1 MKNQSASSIHFQ
13 RKISEF
19 CDLRIAPLVS
29 QRTLDNIKPYLTSL
43 IIYRKPPPMRMGR
56 IDWQSVS
63 EACGLVDELSAGLK
77 KNLQSGLEAIA
88 RWAEKE
94 FSKEDDRPVA
104 KTETRKP
111 AAPSS
116 TLSNRRT
123 APSSR
128 QGEAA
133 AAASRAK
140 PGLPPKPVEEFPA
153 PLFDWTEDP
162 GDFQQALIYHMRR
175 HGDSYFH
182 LHRAVAGDHPSFDP
196 KTLQTWVK
204 GIKVPRSLD
213 SLEILARIER
223 RYRLPS
229 GYFKEK
235 LPHQSRSAS
244 GHEVGSDIGPAERR
258 RLAWHLPDDFNSL
271 PFGKREE
278 ILGWVRRVIISG
290 ATDYR
295 RFQAA
300 ATKQRYA
307 IRFPGI
313 SYGGSLSPR
322 ADAESFPD
330 DEGDHTTIEDPDLLA
345 GVIDAPPRL
354 AMEMANL
361 IRFKTATL
369 TALGFQR
376 NGVWG
381 EETASQKIE
390 HLGLMFGSLAASP
403 NSAVKGF
410 GVSLGQLTFGLL
422 VFPGIWDWY
431 LQWREKRRGFYTK
444 WEEDMLQVLLGMVRP
459 DTGWIWQHPEL
470 AQNVKPIPGLIT
482 AAEIATAKADWRIA
496 CDTCFKH
503 ASQRSK
509 EIQRVSRVHRDPFE
523 PIMSILEAESPLFEY
538 RKITDEIIKRMPNE
552 DRYPRPA
559 AETVRSFL
567 MLRLGLHLGLRQKNL
582 RQLLV
587 CPRGHFPTSERRL
600 EDMKRGEI
608 RWSDRDNGWEVLIP
622 SNAFKNANSSFFGS
636 KPFRL
641 VLPDLQDL
649 YPYLNAYID
658 RHRGVL
664 LGGADDPGTFFV
676 KTVKTTS
683 KDAAY
688 NQTTFYEAWRLAIQ
702 RYGIYNPYTGRGA
715 IKGLLPHGPHNVR
728 DVLATHILKQ
738 TGSYEQ
744 ASYAIQDTPEM
755 IQQHYGRFLPQDKAA
770 LAARILNQ
778 VWEAAA

>member
-1 MKNQSASSIHFQ
+1 M
-13 RKISEF
+13 
-19 CDLRIAPLVS
+19 
-29 QRTLDNIKPYLTSL
+29 
-43 IIYRKPPPMRMGR
+43 
-56 IDWQSVS
+56 
-63 EACGLVDELSAGLK
+63 
-77 KNLQSGLEAIA
+77 
-88 RWAEKE
+88 
-94 FSKEDDRPVA
+94 
-104 KTETRKP
+104 
-111 AAPSS
+111 
-116 TLSNRRT
+116 
-123 APSSR
+123 
-128 QGEAA
+128 
-133 AAASRAK
+133 
-140 PGLPPKPVEEFPA
+140 
-153 PLFDWTEDP
+153 
-162 GDFQQALIYHMRR
+162 
-175 HGDSYFH
+175 
-182 LHRAVAGDHPSFDP
+182 
-196 KTLQTWVK
+196 
-204 GIKVPRSLD
+204 
-213 SLEILARIER
+213 
-223 RYRLPS
+223 
-229 GYFKEK
+229 
-235 LPHQSRSAS
+235 
-244 GHEVGSDIGPAERR
+244 GSDIGPAERR

-278 ILGWVRRVIISG
+278 ILEWVRRVIISG

-322 ADAESFPD
+322 AEAESFAD
-330 DEGDHTTIEDPDLLA
+330 DEHDHTTIEDSDLLA

-410 GVSLGQLTFGLL
+410 GVPLGQLTFGLL

-470 AQNVKPIPGLIT
+470 AANVKPIPGLIT
-482 AAEIATAKADWRIA
+482 ATELASAKANWRAA
-496 CDTCFKH
+496 CDVCFKH

-559 AETVRSFL
+559 AEAVRSFL

-587 CPRGHFPTSERRL
+587 CPRGHFRTSERRL

-636 KPFRL
+636 KPFREQIR
-641 VLPDLQDL
+641 P
-649 YPYLNAYID
+649 P
-658 RHRGVL
+658 
-664 LGGADDPGTFFV
+664 FCF
-676 KTVKTTS
+676 
-683 KDAAY
+683 
-688 NQTTFYEAWRLAIQ
+688 
-702 RYGIYNPYTGRGA
+702 
-715 IKGLLPHGPHNVR
+715 IKSPKPP
-728 DVLATHILKQ
+728 I
-738 TGSYEQ
+738 
-744 ASYAIQDTPEM
+744 
-755 IQQHYGRFLPQDKAA
+755 
-770 LAARILNQ
+770 
-778 VWEAAA
+778 